1 MATLPRFLI
10 HAETYDKLPKTVLS
24 AIQDET
30 RTSLYGARLLLEV
43 YAMGVQDQLV
53 ELGKLV
59 AGDEDGRE
67 DQGSKITGVTG
78 IRLGGKEGDR

>member
-1 MATLPRFLI
+1 MAKLPRFLI
-10 HAETYDKLPKTVLS
+10 HAETYDKLPATVLS

-30 RTSLYGARLLLEV
+30 RTSLYGARLLLDA

-59 AGDEDGRE
+59 AEGRQPPCPLCSHGDLEVRHSDECPAER
-67 DQGSKITGVTG
+67 
-78 IRLGGKEGDR
+78 